1 VRGAW
6 VAGLVVVAAWL
17 GWGQEARGEVRRFAL
32 VVGANEGEA
41 GEVELRYAERDAG
54 RFAQVLKDLGGV
66 APEDL
71 VLLTDADAG
80 SVLRVLGSMEQR
92 IAQHRQAQPKDE
104 VIFLVFYSG
113 HADVHGLT
121 MNRTRLDF
129 STLKQRIEGSS
140 AQLRVL
146 IVDACRSG
154 EITRVKGA
162 SPAEPFKIDPVGRG
176 VGEGVAIIT
185 SAASDEDAQESD
197 RLQASFFTH
206 HLLSGMLGAAD
217 TSKDKQVTLGEA
229 YGYAYNET
237 LRSTSRAKVVQHPT
251 YWFEIRGR
259 QDLVLTSLLGGGGQ
273 RLGRLRLLDGGSYV
287 VFRGEREG
295 ALAAELYAEGGTEIA
310 LEEGTYLIRR
320 RGEDAVEEVATKL
333 LAGNTTTISADEMQR
348 VPYGRIV
355 RKGLGA
361 QSKAAMGVV
370 GGVGW
375 AGPLVEEGGQTGV
388 GQLGV
393 QLDLE
398 ALSLQLRLRYG
409 QARQENE
416 FLKTEQRL
424 LGGDAAV
431 LKLFDLDA
439 LSLGFGLRA
448 GVDWAQQ
455 RFEGEGVAPPRDAVV
470 LRAGPVLHLGW
481 SAAERW
487 GLYLEGSGDAYLL
500 TTEDTEAKRSE
511 TGLRFVPQ
519 AMVGAIFY
527 VF

>member
-1 VRGAW
+1 
-6 VAGLVVVAAWL
+6 
-17 GWGQEARGEVRRFAL
+17 
-32 VVGANEGEA
+32 
-41 GEVELRYAERDAG
+41 
-54 RFAQVLKDLGGV
+54 
-66 APEDL
+66 
-71 VLLTDADAG
+71 
-80 SVLRVLGSMEQR
+80 
-92 IAQHRQAQPKDE
+92 
-104 VIFLVFYSG
+104 
-113 HADVHGLT
+113 
-121 MNRTRLDF
+121 
-129 STLKQRIEGSS
+129 
-140 AQLRVL
+140 
-146 IVDACRSG
+146 
-154 EITRVKGA
+154 
-162 SPAEPFKIDPVGRG
+162 
-176 VGEGVAIIT
+176 
-185 SAASDEDAQESD
+185 
-197 RLQASFFTH
+197 
-206 HLLSGMLGAAD
+206 
-217 TSKDKQVTLGEA
+217 
-229 YGYAYNET
+229 
-237 LRSTSRAKVVQHPT
+237 
-251 YWFEIRGR
+251 
-259 QDLVLTSLLGGGGQ
+259 
-273 RLGRLRLLDGGSYV
+273 
-287 VFRGEREG
+287 
-295 ALAAELYAEGGTEIA
+295 
-310 LEEGTYLIRR
+310 
-320 RGEDAVEEVATKL
+320 
-333 LAGNTTTISADEMQR
+333 MQR

-361 QSKAAMGVV
+361 ESKAAMGVV
-370 GGVGW
+370 GGAGW